1 LFDFDQL
8 QEAFGRSEGHEDV
21 DITGGGV
28 IAPGKGA
35 KDGDAGGA
43 LALEFVAYSIEY
55 LLSVH
60 RGPGA
65 PMRPVTSLF
74 GSVY

>member
-1 LFDFDQL
+1 
-8 QEAFGRSEGHEDV
+8 
-21 DITGGGV
+21 
-28 IAPGKGA
+28 
-35 KDGDAGGA
+35 